1 MVVVKMEDLMLVI
14 KEDTIIV
21 QNLKILKK
29 IRKIYVILTIKK
41 VLLF

>member
-29 IRKIYVILTIKK
+29 IRKFYLLTIKK